1 MGRKERH
8 GRASIL
14 HSARELSAEA
24 GPQKITIASVARH
37 AGAPV
42 GSIYHRYASRDEIL
56 AEVWLDLVE
65 EFQGRFLSQ
74 LDVEGDATEAG
85 LAAVRF
91 TCSWVRA
98 HPREAR
104 LMLLHRRSDFAADRW
119 PETYQQRARALA
131 ADADRRLGRYATRL
145 LGRSGKVELRRVQF
159 ILVDLPTAALKRD
172 LEAGVGLSKDIEK
185 LLLETCA
192 AAFRQIG
199 ALTYRNSR

>member
-14 HSARELSAEA
+14 RSARELSAEA
-24 GPQKITIASVARH
+24 GPQKITVASVARR

-42 GSIYHRYASRDEIL
+42 GSIYHRWASRDEIL

-65 EFQGRFLSQ
+65 EFQEAFLSR
-74 LDVEGDATEAG
+74 LDEEGDAAEVG

-91 TCSWVRA
+91 TYSWVRR

-104 LMLLHRRSDFAADRW
+104 LMLLHRREDFAADRW
-119 PETYQQRARALA
+119 PEAYQRRARELA
-131 ADADRRLGRYATRL
+131 AAAEGRLRRYAARL
-145 LGRSGKVELRRVQF
+145 LGRSAKEELRRVRF

-172 LEAGVGLSKDIEK
+172 IEAGVVPSKDIEK

-192 AAFRQIG
+192 FAFRHIG
-199 ALTYRNSR
+199 ASRRAES

>member
-14 HSARELSAEA
+14 RSARELSAEA
-24 GPQKITIASVARH
+24 GPQKITIASVARR

-56 AEVWLDLVE
+56 AEVWLDLIE
-65 EFQGRFLSQ
+65 EFQERFLRH
-74 LDVEGDATEAG
+74 LDAEGDAVEAG

-104 LMLLHRRSDFAADRW
+104 LMLLHRRADFAADRW
-119 PETYQQRARALA
+119 PEAYQRRAAELASAATQRVR
-131 ADADRRLGRYATRL
+131 RYAVRL
-145 LGRSGKVELRRVQF
+145 LGSSAKAELRRVQF
-159 ILVDLPTAALKRD
+159 VLVDLPNAALKRD
-172 LEAGVGLSKDIEK
+172 IEAGVSPSKDIER

-192 AAFRQIG
+192 SAFRL
-199 ALTYRNSR
+199 ASASRRAAP